1 MLRSSKLGLQVF
13 LSSLGPLFL
22 EEKEMTKKPR
32 NNLEL
37 VNLWRILQIVINVC
51 NFVSAYIS

>member
-37 VNLWRILQIVINVC
+37 VYLWGILQIVMNIC